1 MWEKIWSIKARLPSP
16 MSPSAREKVSRSWAR
31 GYSQRENKENVG
43 MVFSRERAPDLLS
56 RQVLI
61 KAFEVQEEREKR
73 EQTEGIQR
81 GIKEF
86 WEWWIC
92 LSSGLWQWFYKCIHR
107 AENIKLYTLNICNLL
122 FVSYTLIHW
131 WETERERKRPVHQ
144 FQIDPQGGYR
154 TQRING
160 CLVVCLDE

>member
-1 MWEKIWSIKARLPSP
+1 MP
-16 MSPSAREKVSRSWAR
+16 PSAREKFSWSSAR
-31 GYSQRENKENVG
+31 EYSQRENKESVG
-43 MVFSRERAPDLLS
+43 MVFSRERAQDLLS

-86 WEWWIC
+86 WERWIC
-92 LSSGLWQWFYKCIHR
+92 LSSGLWQWFCKCIHR

-122 FVSYTLIHW
+122 FVSYTLL
-131 WETERERKRPVHQ
+131 TLMRDREREKETCASIPNRSSGRIQNPENKWLP
-144 FQIDPQGGYR
+144 GGMSR
-154 TQRING
+154 RIG
-160 CLVVCLDE
+160 S